1 MAGKLAQDLALAL
14 DPTRIFTAAGLA
26 PDLWQ
31 REFLRA
37 RPQRAL
43 LCCCRQAGKSL
54 TVAAA
59 GLHEALYR
67 PGSLVL
73 MLAPSQRQSAELL
86 RKTRS
91 LLNALAPTV
100 GSETESTLALE
111 LTNGSRIVSL
121 PGKEA
126 TVRGYSDVALLAIDE
141 AARVEEDLY
150 VAVRPMLAVSGGR
163 LIALSTPH
171 GQRGWFYEA
180 WQSSEAWQRVRV
192 TAPECPRIS
201 ADFLAQERR
210 VMSPAAFASEYECQ
224 FTDAVDAV
232 FAHDDVMAAL
242 DPTLNPLYQE
252 EW

>member
-1 MAGKLAQDLALAL
+1 L
-14 DPTRIFTAAGLA
+14 I
-26 PDLWQ
+26 
-31 REFLRA
+31 
-37 RPQRAL
+37 
-43 LCCCRQAGKSL
+43 
-54 TVAAA
+54 
-59 GLHEALYR
+59 
-67 PGSLVL
+67 L

-91 LLNALAPTV
+91 LLNALGPTV
-100 GSETESTLALE
+100 GSEAESALALE
-111 LTNGSRIVSL
+111 LANGSRIVSL

-126 TVRGYSDVALLAIDE
+126 TIRGYSDVALLAIDE

-163 LIALSTPH
+163 LVALSTPY

-180 WQSSEAWQRVRV
+180 WQSSEPWQRIRV
-192 TAPECPRIS
+192 SAPECPRIS
-201 ADFLAQERR
+201 AEFLAQERR

-242 DPTLNPLYQE
+242 DPSLSPLYQE
-252 EW
+252 QW